1 MKTLYNQQY
10 SSEFAEK
17 CRNALEANFG
27 EIPMP
32 KNIVNRKENVRI
44 TKNVGIMKEN
54 DEVEPIFI
62 FELHQKPKHKNKRR
76 INKNNNGKNNK
87 KRKFLIKIK
96 TKQIKKNTKSSNFF

>member
-1 MKTLYNQQY
+1 MKNLSAQQY

-44 TKNVGIMKEN
+44 TKNVGIMTEN
-54 DEVEPIFI
+54 VEVEPIFV
-62 FELHQKPKHKNKRR
+62 FELYKKPKRKNKRR
-76 INKNNNGKNNK
+76 INKNK
-87 KRKFLIKIK
+87 K
-96 TKQIKKNTKSSNFF
+96 